1 MFGVVAMIMGIEDH
15 VRTGVRTSQNR
26 MRGYTV
32 VELMV
37 TIVIVSVLAAT
48 VGMFFVKL
56 LTIQEREREEAYI
69 RERLSD
75 ICGAYADFVS
85 VGASFH
91 VNTNSANTLT
101 AVKYRQETGGVS
113 LETGL
118 VTKATCLTTM
128 MNPTNRTLDLD
139 IYSESIEGLNRRFSR
154 RMNGDASLIP
164 LLGDMVSCT
173 ITPLNHT
180 KTEVGTNGYET
191 TDAALGWL
199 QVAAKY
205 RVENGNGEME
215 TKTATAGRVVRLWN
229 RE

>member
-1 MFGVVAMIMGIEDH
+1 MFGVVAMIMVVGEH

-26 MRGYTV
+26 KRGYTV

-37 TIVIVSVLAAT
+37 TIVIVAVLAAT
-48 VGMFFVKL
+48 LGMFFVKL
-56 LTIQEREREEAYI
+56 LRIQEREREEAYI
-69 RERLSD
+69 RERLAD
-75 ICGAYADFVS
+75 ICAAYADFVS
-85 VGASFH
+85 VGSSFH
-91 VNTNSANTLT
+91 TSTNSVNALT
-101 AVKYRQETGGVS
+101 AVKYRMETGGVS

-118 VTKATCLTTM
+118 VTKVAYLTTM
-128 MNPTNRTLDLD
+128 MNLTNRTVDLD
-139 IYSESIEGLNRRFSR
+139 IYSQDPEGLTRKFSR
-154 RMNGDASLIP
+154 GMSGDAPLIP

-199 QVAAKY
+199 QVSAKY
-205 RVENGNGEME
+205 EVKNDDGEKE